1 MEYFLLFLFGCAV
14 GVMSGLMGI
23 GGGIALVPGLMILFH
38 FSQQEAQ
45 GTSLAVLIPPIG
57 IFAAM
62 VYYQHGYVRLP
73 VAGWIALGFV
83 LGALLGA
90 KLVPRIPTGAL
101 QIAFGL
107 VLLYVGFDFAMKPL
121 GLRRASALPA
131 GAAAIVAAIVAQIVR
146 KKRDRTRAA
155 LAKPSDELEY
165 HI

>member
-1 MEYFLLFLFGCAV
+1 MEYFFLFLFGCAV
-14 GVMSGLMGI
+14 GVLSGLMGI
-23 GGGIALVPGLMILFH
+23 GGGIALVPGLMLLFH

-62 VYYQHGYVRLP
+62 VYYQNGYVRLP

-107 VLLYVGFDFAMKPL
+107 ALLYVGFDFVMKPL
-121 GLRRASALPA
+121 GLRRATALPA
-131 GAAAIVAAIVAQIVR
+131 GAAAIGAAIVARFVR
-146 KKRDRTRAA
+146 KKRDRSRAA